1 MCVRGVSALNDLLAE
16 FPDAPLRVYV
26 VWQPVL
32 KTDIAPPLSRV
43 MGLIPDPRAAQF
55 WDPGRA
61 LSAEIVRNVNAEP
74 GRFGFDEPLP
84 ADFVVWDAVAVFDR
98 AAVWDRSFPAPA
110 YHGGPVAEVIGDT
123 RLALAREM
131 GTGTN

>member
-32 KTDIAPPLSRV
+32 KTDLGPPLSSV
-43 MGLIPDPRAAQF
+43 LGLIPDPRAAQF

-84 ADFVVWDAVAVFDR
+84 ADFVVWDVVAVFDGT
-98 AAVWDRSFPAPA
+98 AVWDDRSFPAPA
-110 YHGGPVAEVIGDT
+110 YHGGPLAEVIGDT
-123 RLALAREM
+123 RLALARVL
-131 GTGTN
+131 GR

>member
-32 KTDIAPPLSRV
+32 KTDLGPPLSSV
-43 MGLIPDPRAAQF
+43 LGLIPDPRAAQF
-55 WDPGRA
+55 WD
-61 LSAEIVRNVNAEP
+61 P

-84 ADFVVWDAVAVFDR
+84 ADFVVWDVVAVFDGT
-98 AAVWDRSFPAPA
+98 AVWDDRSFPAPA
-110 YHGGPVAEVIGDT
+110 YHGGPLAEVIGDT
-123 RLALAREM
+123 RLALARVL
-131 GTGTN
+131 GR